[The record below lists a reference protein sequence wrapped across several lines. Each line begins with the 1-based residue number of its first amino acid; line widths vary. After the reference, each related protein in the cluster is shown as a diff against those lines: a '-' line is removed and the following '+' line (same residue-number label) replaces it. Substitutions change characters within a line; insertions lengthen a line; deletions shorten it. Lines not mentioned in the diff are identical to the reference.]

1 MTPEEALRATKSAL
15 RLGWGGADTGRA
27 GTSVCGRD
35 ACSPAAPTRIAR
47 AFGPMPMG
55 SRVR

>member
-1 MTPEEALRATKSAL
+1 MTPEEALRAAKSAT
-15 RLGWGGADTGRA
+15 RLGRGGADAGRA
-27 GTSVCGRD
+27 ETTVCRTD